1 MDSHVPLHEL
11 NDRMRRFKSRMDT
24 KNPDWELAVFFGNI
38 NLYYFT
44 GTMQDSMLYIPR
56 DGDPT
61 LWVRKSY
68 ERARDESEFKNIE
81 RMSSFRDAA
90 KVYSAHPVSV
100 YLETELVPLALYN
113 RFSKHFPIPDI
124 KSLDTDVN
132 MVRAV
137 KSQFELSLMKKSGKI
152 HARVLEEI
160 VPGML
165 SEGINEAEFAGKLY
179 QVLVEEGHHGIS
191 RFGMFNT
198 EMLLG
203 QIGFGENSLYPTS
216 FDGPGGSVGLCPA
229 VPLLGDRKRKLK
241 KGDLVFVDVGC
252 GVGGYHT
259 DKTMTYMFGKP
270 PADDVT
276 REHNKCLEIQN
287 ILAEK
292 LVPGNIPSEIYNSVI
307 ENLDES
313 FLKNFMG
320 YKDRQVKFLGHGVGL
335 LIDEVPVIARGFD
348 EPLLENMVFALEPKK
363 GIPGVGMVGIENTF
377 IVTPKGGTC
386 ITGENPGLIPVY

>member
-11 NDRMRRFKSRMDT
+11 TDRMRRFKSRMDA
-24 KNPDWELAVFFGNI
+24 KNSDWELAVFFGNI

-90 KVYSAHPVSV
+90 KVYSTHPESV

-113 RFSKHFPIPDI
+113 RFSKHFPIPDVRP
-124 KSLDTDVN
+124 LDTDVN

-165 SEGINEAEFAGKLY
+165 SEEINEAEFAGNLY

-270 PADDVT
+270 PADDVI

-287 ILAEK
+287 ILAEN

-377 IVTPKGGTC
+377 IVSPKGGTC